1 MTRAWCSPNGMGAGT
16 VVVRFVRDDDDDP
29 IPDSGERESV
39 RAHIEAQRPV
49 TAELFVPP
57 TVAKP
62 VAYVISNLE
71 PDTAEIR
78 AAVVAELKDMHI
90 RDAMPGGT
98 LLRTHMSEAISIAT
112 GENDHVLV
120 SPAGNVTSLPG
131 ELATFGSH
139 VGVRSVEAWRE
150 ALLAL
155 LPPGAMFNR
164 QPGGVLVRVLE
175 AFGASMRAVE
185 RLAVSLV
192 AQFDPLLAD
201 ELLDDWEQ
209 LYDLPDECLNAPVGK
224 EQRRQRVNMRRL
236 MLGGS
241 SRSTSGRWSLA

>member
-1 MTRAWCSPNGMGAGT
+1 
-16 VVVRFVRDDDDDP
+16 
-29 IPDSGERESV
+29 
-39 RAHIEAQRPV
+39 
-49 TAELFVPP
+49 
-57 TVAKP
+57 
-62 VAYVISNLE
+62 
-71 PDTAEIR
+71 
-78 AAVVAELKDMHI
+78 
-90 RDAMPGGT
+90 
-98 LLRTHMSEAISIAT
+98 
-112 GENDHVLV
+112 
-120 SPAGNVTSLPG
+120 
-131 ELATFGSH
+131 
-139 VGVRSVEAWRE
+139 
-150 ALLAL
+150 
-155 LPPGAMFNR
+155 MFNR